1 MGAEK
6 IQFYPL
12 DITYRVE
19 DNKAKILLFGRTV
32 DGQQLCVIDSGF
44 EPYFYVLL
52 RDENNVEDF
61 CEKVVKI
68 SLEENERISRVSKA
82 EVVEKK
88 FLGRKRKAVKVFVG
102 IPPDVPVIRNVIKEW
117 DMIESINEFDIH
129 FTRRYLI
136 DKGIVP
142 LTLVEVEGE
151 FINVKSKVPCFN
163 AEKIEQA
170 STDSIKEPKVL
181 AFDIETYNPTG
192 RAYEPDKYPIIM
204 LAFYGKDYKKV
215 ITWKRFKT
223 NEDYIEFVDGEI
235 ELINRFKEIIDKQKP
250 DIITGY
256 YSDGFDFPYIIA
268 RAKKY
273 KIDLDLGLDYSLL
286 KPKRGKTDSV
296 QLTGIIHIDVFKFVK
311 KSLGRSLDTDSYS
324 LDNVS
329 AEILGEKKIEVDIAN
344 LAKAW
349 DEENEKLEAFCKYNL
364 KDADL
369 TYRLCLRLLPN
380 IEEMVKIVGLPIY
393 DVNRMAFSQLVEWY
407 IIKQTKDFN
416 EIVLNRPHYEEISER
431 RQHRYK
437 GAFVFEPKPG
447 LYNDIVV
454 FDFRSLYP
462 TIITSH
468 NIGPSTLNCG
478 CCKVDG
484 KFAPTDD
491 KKYWFCSKRKG
502 FLPVI
507 LEDLITR
514 RMRIKEMM
522 KDKKDVMLEARSQ
535 SLKLLANAFYGY
547 LGFFGARWY
556 CFECA
561 ESVTAYGRHYIHKVI
576 DAAKEDDFE
585 IIYGDSL
592 PYDRPLFIRLGNGDI
607 MLIKI
612 GELYDK
618 YKDNK
623 NLSTVT
629 LDKNNKVT
637 FKPIVNIIRHEYR
650 GKLLK
655 IITKYGS
662 TIVTPQH
669 SVYSFDK
676 DVCLTNAE
684 KLKKGDHLISLTNT
698 EIDVTYKE
706 GYIFDLADMDFDRY
720 KEELMLYS
728 DNLKFPS
735 RKGKCP
741 YCKKE
746 GLYLASHVFAKHN
759 ERRQRIDK
767 KSLLEWVGG
776 KFGKIRKIP
785 RYWTVDKDLAWLLG
799 FYCAEGS
806 VSDVNTKTGRKCL
819 LSFGSQDRKIIEK
832 VKGILDVKT
841 KSSTKII
848 KNFDPRNKK
857 NMFYYRVQCM
867 PIIALFQYGFKAG
880 KGSELKRVPW
890 FIFTAEES
898 LRRAFLKGY
907 LDGDG
912 NLVKDKRYKTHFI
925 RFSTKSKDLAEGL
938 AFLLKTLKH
947 GRNFHGK
954 EIKHVAWKYRRDKP
968 KIQSL
973 RLQSA
978 KRSKNNFCL
987 AEIISIEEIPNQR
1000 YVYDIEVKGTHNF
1013 VDAEGMILVHNTDSI
1028 FLNLKDKK
1036 KEDALNFVDKINI
1049 DLPGIME
1056 LEYEGFY
1063 PSGIFV
1069 SAKEGEFGAK
1079 KKYALIDEKG
1089 NMKITGF
1096 ETVRRNWSFIAKEVQ
1111 EEVLNIILKEQA
1123 PEEAMAYAKGVIKD
1137 IKNKKIENKKVIIF
1151 TQIQKPLN
1159 EYTSVGP
1166 HVAVARRLAAR
1177 GEDVKP
1183 GYMVK
1188 FIITEGSGIIRDR
1201 AKIPD
1206 DVEEGNYDSDY
1217 YINNQVIPSVERIFN
1232 VLGYTKDDLME
1243 SKDQSKLG
1251 KFF

>member
-19 DNKAKILLFGRTV
+19 DNKAKILLFGRTAA
-32 DGQQLCVIDSGF
+32 GQQLCVIDSGF

-52 RDENNVEDF
+52 RNENNAEDF
-61 CEKVVKI
+61 CDKVVKI
-68 SLEENERISRVSKA
+68 SVEENERISKVIKA

-88 FLGRKRKAVKVFVG
+88 ILGRKRKAVKVFVE

-136 DKGIVP
+136 DKGIAP
-142 LTLVEVEGE
+142 LTLVEAEGE
-151 FINVKSKVPCFN
+151 FVNLKSKVPCFN
-163 AEKIEQA
+163 AKNVEQA
-170 STDSIKEPKVL
+170 SSDSIKEPKIL

-192 RAYEPDKYPIIM
+192 KAYEPEKYPIIM
-204 LAFYGKDYKKV
+204 LAFYGKDFKKV

-223 NEDYIEFVDGEI
+223 KEDYIEFVDGEI
-235 ELINRFKEIIDKQKP
+235 ELLNRFKEIIEKQKP
-250 DIITGY
+250 DIVTGY

-286 KPKRGKTDSV
+286 KPKRGKSDSV

-329 AEILGEKKIEVDIAN
+329 AEILGEKKIEVEIEN
-344 LAKAW
+344 LAKVW
-349 DEENEKLEAFCKYNL
+349 DKENEKLEEFCKYNL

-416 EIVLNRPHYEEISER
+416 EIVLNKPHYEEISER

-447 LYNDIVV
+447 LYKDIVV

-484 KFAPTDD
+484 LFAPTEE
-491 KKYWFCSKRKG
+491 KKYWFCSKKKG

-585 IIYGDSL
+585 IIYGD
-592 PYDRPLFIRLGNGDI
+592 
-607 MLIKI
+607 
-612 GELYDK
+612 
-618 YKDNK
+618 
-623 NLSTVT
+623 
-629 LDKNNKVT
+629 
-637 FKPIVNIIRHEYR
+637 
-650 GKLLK
+650 
-655 IITKYGS
+655 
-662 TIVTPQH
+662 
-669 SVYSFDK
+669 
-676 DVCLTNAE
+676 
-684 KLKKGDHLISLTNT
+684 
-698 EIDVTYKE
+698 
-706 GYIFDLADMDFDRY
+706 
-720 KEELMLYS
+720 
-728 DNLKFPS
+728 
-735 RKGKCP
+735 
-741 YCKKE
+741 
-746 GLYLASHVFAKHN
+746 
-759 ERRQRIDK
+759 
-767 KSLLEWVGG
+767 
-776 KFGKIRKIP
+776 
-785 RYWTVDKDLAWLLG
+785 
-799 FYCAEGS
+799 
-806 VSDVNTKTGRKCL
+806 
-819 LSFGSQDRKIIEK
+819 
-832 VKGILDVKT
+832 
-841 KSSTKII
+841 
-848 KNFDPRNKK
+848 
-857 NMFYYRVQCM
+857 
-867 PIIALFQYGFKAG
+867 
-880 KGSELKRVPW
+880 
-890 FIFTAEES
+890 
-898 LRRAFLKGY
+898 
-907 LDGDG
+907 
-912 NLVKDKRYKTHFI
+912 
-925 RFSTKSKDLAEGL
+925 
-938 AFLLKTLKH
+938 
-947 GRNFHGK
+947 
-954 EIKHVAWKYRRDKP
+954 
-968 KIQSL
+968 
-973 RLQSA
+973 
-978 KRSKNNFCL
+978 
-987 AEIISIEEIPNQR
+987 
-1000 YVYDIEVKGTHNF
+1000 
-1013 VDAEGMILVHNTDSI
+1013 TDSI
-1028 FLNLKDKK
+1028 FLNLKDKE
-1036 KEDALNFVDKINI
+1036 KEDALNFVERINM

-1089 NMKITGF
+1089 NIKITGF

-1111 EEVLNIILKEQA
+1111 EEVLNIVLKEQA
-1123 PEEAMAYAKGVIKD
+1123 PEEAMVYTKGVIRD

-1151 TQIQKPLN
+1151 TQIQKPLS
-1159 EYTSVGP
+1159 EYTAIGP

-1177 GEDVKP
+1177 GEDVGP
-1183 GYMVK
+1183 GYMIK
-1188 FIITEGSGIIRDR
+1188 FIVTEGSGIIRDR

-1206 DVEEGNYDSDY
+1206 EVEEGNYDADY
-1217 YINNQVIPSVERIFN
+1217 YINNQIIPSVERIFN